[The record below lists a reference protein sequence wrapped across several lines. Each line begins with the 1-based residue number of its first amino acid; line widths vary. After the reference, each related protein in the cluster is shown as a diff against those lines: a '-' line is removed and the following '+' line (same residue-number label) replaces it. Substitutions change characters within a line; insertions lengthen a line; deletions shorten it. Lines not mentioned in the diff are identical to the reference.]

1 MLSAENLESIGS
13 EGRRLVAA
21 ARQDPHGAVPQYPG
35 WSLSD
40 LASHVA
46 SIHGRTVLIC
56 RELPQKRISAPALPE
71 RRNPI
76 DWCEET
82 LSEMLVGFRET
93 RPDTAV
99 WAFGSEQTLGFWER
113 RMVVETG
120 THRWDAS
127 QAIHEEDQLT
137 DRVAEEGLEEVGTL
151 WFGWLGEVQT
161 LEVNATDLG
170 MLWVYGEGD
179 PTASV
184 EGTASELVLALM
196 QRSSSIELPEDWA
209 SAVDSMAQPPKR

>member
-1 MLSAENLESIGS
+1 
-13 EGRRLVAA
+13 
-21 ARQDPHGAVPQYPG
+21 
-35 WSLSD
+35 
-40 LASHVA
+40 
-46 SIHGRTVLIC
+46 
-56 RELPQKRISAPALPE
+56 
-71 RRNPI
+71 
-76 DWCEET
+76 
-82 LSEMLVGFRET
+82 MLVGFSET
-93 RPDTAV
+93 RSDTAV

-161 LEVNATDLG
+161 LEVKATDLG
-170 MLWVYGEGD
+170 MSWVYGEGD

-184 EGTASELVLALM
+184 AGTASELVLALM